1 MEKRETQIVNM
12 IVKGVKIYLKKKKKS
27 VNIIANIKDLS
38 ADKKTKDSGIQNKL
52 LYNIKNKDQTLLFSD
67 INI

>member
-27 VNIIANIKDLS
+27 VNIIANIKNLS
-38 ADKKTKDSGIQNKL
+38 EDEKTKDSGIQNKL

>member
-38 ADKKTKDSGIQNKL
+38 ADKKTKDSGI
-52 LYNIKNKDQTLLFSD
+52 
-67 INI
+67 

>member
-1 MEKRETQIVNM
+1 M

-27 VNIIANIKDLS
+27 VNIIANIKNLS
-38 ADKKTKDSGIQNKL
+38 EDEKTKDSGIQNKL

>member
-1 MEKRETQIVNM
+1 MENRETQIVNM